1 MAVPVIL
8 PIWALQRWNA
18 IMSNRTLVELKA
30 LMIDG
35 LLLSGAAS
43 PTRADVERG
52 CRAEPDGAA
61 EYREGSRVRVRLRVR
76 ASDRLL
82 EANIDGALY
91 DVDRDGGRPG
101 AVAAVAAMF
110 RA

>member
-1 MAVPVIL
+1 MRLIL
-8 PIWALQRWNA
+8 PVWALQRA
-18 IMSNRTLVELKA
+18 YTIMSNHTLVELKG

-35 LLLSGAAS
+35 LSASGAAS

-52 CRAEPDGAA
+52 CTALPDGAA

-76 ASDRLL
+76 SSDRQL
-82 EANIDGALY
+82 EANIDGILH
-91 DVDRDGGRPG
+91 DVEQDGGRRA